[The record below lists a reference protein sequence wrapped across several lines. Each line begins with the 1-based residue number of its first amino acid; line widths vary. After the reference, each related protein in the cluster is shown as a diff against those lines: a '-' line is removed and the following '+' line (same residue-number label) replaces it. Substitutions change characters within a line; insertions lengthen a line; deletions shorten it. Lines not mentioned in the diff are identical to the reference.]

1 MRRRELIA
9 LLGGAAASWPLAARA
24 QQRKRMRRIGVLMGL
39 ADNPLGQT
47 YRTALLDGLGELGW
61 TDGRNL
67 RVDIRWAVGSAER
80 TRALA
85 KELIDEG
92 PDLVVAQNT
101 AMVAALL
108 QETRSLPIVF
118 VNVADPV
125 GSGFVTSVPRPGGN
139 VTGFTGYEPSLAGKW
154 LGLLKEIAPRVTRAA
169 LLFNPDTGPGFT
181 FLRAAEPASSG
192 IKVIGAPVNGTSG
205 VEHAVEELVRE
216 PNGGVIMLPDNF
228 TAIHN
233 KLIVALAAR
242 HRVPAIYPFRYIPSE
257 GGLISYGV
265 DVTDL
270 HRRAASYVD
279 RILKGARPSDLPV
292 QSPTKFVMG
301 INVRT
306 ARALGLEVSPTL
318 LATADEVIE

>member
-1 MRRRELIA
+1 MIRRREFIT
-9 LLGGAAASWPLAARA
+9 LLGGAAVAWPLAARA
-24 QQRKRMRRIGVLMGL
+24 QPSERVRRIGVLMGL

-125 GSGFVTSVPRPGGN
+125 GSGFDTSDPRPGVN
-139 VTGFTGYEPSLAGKW
+139 VTGFTVY
-154 LGLLKEIAPRVTRAA
+154 
-169 LLFNPDTGPGFT
+169 
-181 FLRAAEPASSG
+181 
-192 IKVIGAPVNGTSG
+192 
-205 VEHAVEELVRE
+205 
-216 PNGGVIMLPDNF
+216 
-228 TAIHN
+228 
-233 KLIVALAAR
+233 
-242 HRVPAIYPFRYIPSE
+242 
-257 GGLISYGV
+257 
-265 DVTDL
+265 
-270 HRRAASYVD
+270 
-279 RILKGARPSDLPV
+279 
-292 QSPTKFVMG
+292 
-301 INVRT
+301 
-306 ARALGLEVSPTL
+306 
-318 LATADEVIE
+318 

>member
-24 QQRKRMRRIGVLMGL
+24 QQRERMRRIGVLMGL

-216 PNGGVIMLPDNF
+216 PNGRRDHASGQFHGHPQQ
-228 TAIHN
+228 
-233 KLIVALAAR
+233 
-242 HRVPAIYPFRYIPSE
+242 
-257 GGLISYGV
+257 
-265 DVTDL
+265 TD
-270 HRRAASYVD
+270 RRAGRS
-279 RILKGARPSDLPV
+279 PSRTGDLPV
-292 QSPTKFVMG
+292 SLYSVGRRFD
-301 INVRT
+301 
-306 ARALGLEVSPTL
+306 L
-318 LATADEVIE
+318 LRS